1 MRMKCIIL
9 FKDIP
14 FISAHIFAKAI
25 LIIVKAVSKK
35 GTSMKR
41 KYVKQIFILIPC
53 TGTGLRFIPQESIS
67 IILRKDP
74 YLPKWIFDKA

>member
-14 FISAHIFAKAI
+14 FIPAHIFAKAI

-35 GTSMKR
+35 GTIMKR
-41 KYVKQIFILIPC
+41 KYVKQIFILNFMHWHGIKIYTAREYKHNFQKRPV
-53 TGTGLRFIPQESIS
+53 LAQMN
-67 IILRKDP
+67 L
-74 YLPKWIFDKA
+74 

>member
-41 KYVKQIFILIPC
+41 KYVKQIFILNSMHWHRIKIYTPREYKHNFKKRPV
-53 TGTGLRFIPQESIS
+53 L
-67 IILRKDP
+67 
-74 YLPKWIFDKA
+74 A